1 MIPQSTVAQILETAV
16 IEEVIGDYVELKKQ
30 GSSYRGLSPF
40 TNEKTPSFY
49 VIPNKGIF
57 KDFSSGKGGSLI
69 TFLMELESLTYPEA
83 LRLLAKRYNIE
94 IEEREQTPEELAA
107 RSEKESIAA
116 VVAWAQ
122 KWFTEQ
128 LHGTEAGQAI
138 GLSYFTERGFRPETL
153 KRFLIGYSPDV
164 WDAFSK
170 AAVDAGYEPKWLVAA
185 GLSRERDNGGLWDFF
200 KGRVMFPIR
209 DITGRVIGFGGRTLK
224 KEKDVAKY
232 FNSPES
238 ALYHKSDVL
247 FGIHLAKPAI
257 TKEDRVL
264 LVEGYTDVMAL
275 HQAGLEHAVASSGT
289 ALTEGQIKIIRRFT
303 KRVTVLFDGDAAGV
317 RASLRGID
325 LLLAAGLKV
334 KVLLFPDGDDPDSYS
349 RKVSASELKRFV
361 DEESQDF
368 VAFKIQALLADAGND
383 PLRRSEAVR
392 SVVESIAAI
401 PDAIERSVY
410 LQASATQLAVSEEL
424 LQGEVN
430 KAVLRQLEAKRKA
443 EERAK
448 RSAGTARTSGGR
460 LSGARPPAPL
470 PPRRDVPPMPPPPET
485 GAPPIWDAPSAADG
499 LAPPA
504 PPPPDV
510 EPGGLAIGPDG
521 TLPGWSGPERP
532 PGPPMDLEWPDEPAP
547 SSGPSLLDV
556 PRRYHLEKDLI
567 RLLVNYGGLEV
578 DVPIESEEGD
588 EPATEAHPFAEW
600 VIHSLEEER
609 IHFEHASFQQVI
621 DFAVACL
628 DDHRIPEFTELLT
641 AEDVDVQRVLA
652 DAMMVQ
658 HVVSENW
665 ALRHGIYP
673 EVESDHLEKA
683 LLDAMHNLRLDNI
696 QRRIREIGQE
706 LRVVEGREDE
716 VEATRELLRE
726 RVGLDREKS
735 ELAKH
740 FNTTI
745 LPL

>member
-1 MIPQSTVAQILETAV
+1 MIPKSTIDQIMETAV

-57 KDFSSGKGGSLI
+57 KDFSSGKGGSLV
-69 TFLMELESLTYPEA
+69 TFLMEVESLTYPEA

-128 LHGTEAGQAI
+128 LHATEAGQAI
-138 GLSYFTERGFRPETL
+138 GLSYFAERGFRPETI

-170 AAVDAGYEPKWLVAA
+170 AAVAAGYEPKWLVAA
-185 GLSRERDNGGLWDFF
+185 GLSRERENGGLWDFF

-209 DITGRVIGFGGRTLK
+209 DLTGRVIGFGGRTLK

-334 KVLLFPDGDDPDSYS
+334 KVLLFPDGDDPDSFS

-361 DEESQDF
+361 EEESQDF
-368 VAFKIQALLADAGND
+368 VAFKIQALLADAGSD

-410 LQASATQLAVSEEL
+410 LQSSAAQLAVSEEL

-430 KAVLRQLEAKRKA
+430 KAVMRLLEAKRKA

-448 RSAGTARTSGGR
+448 RSPGTARTSGGR
-460 LSGARPPAPL
+460 LSGLRSAPPSHAP
-470 PPRRDVPPMPPPPET
+470 VPMPDAPPPLD
-485 GAPPIWDAPSAADG
+485 APPIWDAPG
-499 LAPPA
+499 GVGGAPMPDA

-510 EPGGLAIGPDG
+510 EPGGLSIGPDG
-521 TLPGWSGPERP
+521 AMPGWMGPERP
-532 PGPPMDLEWPDEPAP
+532 DGPPVDMGWPEEAAPPAP
-547 SSGPSLLDV
+547 QPSLLDV
-556 PRRYHLEKDLI
+556 PRRYYLEKDLV
-567 RLLVNYGGLEV
+567 RLLVNYGGLQV
-578 DVPIESEEGD
+578 DVPIESEEG
-588 EPATEAHPFAEW
+588 EPTTEAHPFAEW

-609 IHFEHASFQQVI
+609 IHFEHVGFQRVI

-628 DDHRIPEFTELLT
+628 DAHRIPEFSELLT
-641 AEDVDVQRVLA
+641 ADDVEVQRVLA
-652 DAMMVQ
+652 DAMMVE
-658 HVVSENW
+658 HVVSQNW

-673 EVESDHLEKA
+673 ELECDHLEKA
-683 LLDAMHNLRLDNI
+683 LLDAMHHLRLDNI
-696 QRRIREIGQE
+696 QQRIREIGRE
-706 LRVVEGREDE
+706 LRAVEGREDE
-716 VEATRELLRE
+716 IELTRELLRE

-735 ELAKH
+735 EIAKY
-740 FNTTI
+740 FGSTI
-745 LPL
+745 LAH